1 MKNST
6 KLQNDSFLCCSS
18 LCFLFCKPQS
28 DEIPINKIS
37 NEYKVISKTRN
48 RGIISFPHKILG
60 TKMDFLLTIPI
71 SQHQKDIKTPF
82 CSFSYDTLPRNKL
95 MILEKYPYY
104 IPSKITDVHLRLS
117 FEQND
122 FNLRLDINN
131 SELCLENLLDVF
143 FFFLQF
149 KMEEICNNHPNF
161 CLFTQIPQ
169 EPHICMLKSLKN
181 FSDFFIKY
189 DDNYSIHHKKI
200 FFDKMEKF
208 RKTLSISSSPDKK
221 TESFRF
227 LNKLK
232 EKYEEKDLILGPL
245 PKIKSFKSKIDVILI
260 NFFQVIE
267 RDNLNFYKE
276 VLIKRLYKSLNL
288 AKSIVI
294 LFHKSFSLERVPEI
308 FDKAW
313 SSMKE
318 FFLFII

>member
-1 MKNST
+1 MKNSIN
-6 KLQNDSFLCCSS
+6 LQNDSFSCCSN
-18 LCFLFCKPQS
+18 LCLFFCKSQP
-28 DEIPINKIS
+28 DEIPINRR
-37 NEYKVISKTRN
+37 NTEYKIISKTRN

-71 SQHQKDIKTPF
+71 SRQQKELKTPF
-82 CSFSYDTLPRNKL
+82 CSFSYDTLPRNRL

-104 IPSKITDVHLRLS
+104 IASKIRDVHLKLS

-161 CLFTQIPQ
+161 CFFVQIPR
-169 EPHICMLKSLKN
+169 EPHICELKSLKN
-181 FSDFFIKY
+181 FSDFLIKY
-189 DDNYSIHHKKI
+189 DDNCSIHNRKF

-208 RKTLSISSSPDKK
+208 KKALSISSNPENKA
-221 TESFRF
+221 EPFRF

-232 EKYEEKDLILGPL
+232 DKYEEKDLILGSL

-260 NFFQVIE
+260 NFFQTCDK
-267 RDNLNFYKE
+267 DNLNFYKE
-276 VLIKRLYKSLNL
+276 VLIKKLYKSLNL

-294 LFHKSFSLERVPEI
+294 LFHKSFSLDRIAEI
-308 FDKAW
+308 FDKSW

-318 FFLFII
+318 FINII